1 MRRWG
6 VRVTAAL
13 LALWSPALAITIAPR
28 SARAQSTTLERFYG
42 IMTDILRE
50 QRVAGASLAIAK
62 HGRLVLAKGYG
73 FANVEA
79 GEPVRRQS
87 LFSLGS
93 VTKPITAVAILKLSE
108 QGKVRLDDYLVNALS
123 DLTPLPGQTVFDPR
137 FGAITIRQILYHA
150 GGWNERNPAPGA
162 RAPSV
167 RELERLAGL
176 RRPHRGEEYPEL
188 RHRIALSRPL
198 DFTPGTEAH
207 YSNFGFI
214 VLRLV
219 VERGSGQPYET
230 YVREHIL
237 APMGITRM
245 RLERPEGGYGLDE
258 VRRYAPGGQRVL
270 HPRFGVNWVASAPD
284 MARFLTALDGS
295 RGTPFLAP
303 QTYSAMLA
311 SPPPPIPPRPNGS
324 HFGLGWDRVIKTAE
338 GWNYAKNGGKPG
350 VSAYIEHLPTGVDW
364 VVLFNSGHENIPG
377 EQTPLGRARREI
389 PAAIK
394 AVTAWPTHDLF
405 QE

>member
-1 MRRWG
+1 MSVAG
-6 VRVTAAL
+6 G
-13 LALWSPALAITIAPR
+13 
-28 SARAQSTTLERFYG
+28 LERFDA
-42 IMTDILRE
+42 IMTGILSE
-50 QRVAGASLAIAK
+50 QQVAGASLAIAK
-62 HGRLVLAKGYG
+62 DGRLALAKGYG
-73 FANVEA
+73 FANVQA

-93 VTKPITAVAILKLSE
+93 VTKPITAVAILKLTE
-108 QGKVRLDDYLVNALS
+108 QGKVRLDDPLVNVLS

-137 FGAITIRQILYHA
+137 FRDITVRQLLYHA
-150 GGWNERNPAPGA
+150 GGWNERNRSPGEG
-162 RAPSV
+162 APSA
-167 RELERLAGL
+167 RELERLAGI
-176 RRPHRGEEYPEL
+176 RRPLRGEESPEL
-188 RHRIALSRPL
+188 RYRIALSRPL

-219 VERGSGQPYET
+219 VERASGQRYET
-230 YVREHIL
+230 YVREHVL

-245 RLERPEGGYGLDE
+245 RLERAEGGYGGPDE
-258 VRRYAPGGQRVL
+258 VRRYAPGGQRML

-303 QTYSAMLA
+303 QSYAAMLA
-311 SPPPPIPPRPNGS
+311 PPPPPLPLRPNGS

-338 GWNYAKNGGKPG
+338 GWEYSKNGGKPG
-350 VSAYIEHLPTGVDW
+350 VSAYIQHLANGVDW

-377 EQTPLGRARREI
+377 EQTPLGRARRDI
-389 PAAIK
+389 PAAIR
-394 AVTAWPTHDLF
+394 AVTVWPTHDLF